1 MTPEPRPPLW
11 AGVGR
16 PGPAPA
22 MRGVHQAVMSLFPP
36 ELPGEQQARR
46 AGGDILYRLDDE
58 HQRLLVQASIP
69 PQRTDH
75 DIALTT
81 LDGLLGRLSTG
92 VRVRFTADLNAVRCQ
107 ARTGRRLPVPAG
119 ELPMWVPERL
129 APALDDVDLLDA
141 TVLTRVKGRV
151 PLVVA
156 RLGGTATIADAD
168 ALMRVLRVGTGR
180 GKAYGCG
187 LLTVLPVAS

>member
-1 MTPEPRPPLW
+1 
-11 AGVGR
+11 
-16 PGPAPA
+16 
-22 MRGVHQAVMSLFPP
+22 
-36 ELPGEQQARR
+36 
-46 AGGDILYRLDDE
+46 
-58 HQRLLVQASIP
+58 
-69 PQRTDH
+69 
-75 DIALTT
+75 
-81 LDGLLGRLSTG
+81 
-92 VRVRFTADLNAVRCQ
+92 
-107 ARTGRRLPVPAG
+107 
-119 ELPMWVPERL
+119 
-129 APALDDVDLLDA
+129 VDLLDA